1 MGDSERE
8 KVFLV
13 ELSERARRVR
23 EYLNS
28 EDYRGR
34 FSPRHIS
41 DSAYSYLNSGGKCL
55 RPAILFFSCGAVGGD
70 ESEALPAAAAIEVF
84 HTWTLSHDDIIDSD
98 KKRRGRPTLHEEFSR
113 RGQEEL
119 GLDLRDAQH
128 YGLSVAILTGDL
140 QHGWSVSLLTELTRK
155 YNLSPQVTLR
165 LIEELNTYVT
175 CNLLSGELLDVQYSR
190 LPIQSLREKDI
201 LTMLWKKT
209 AVLYEFAG
217 RAGAMIGLEV
227 SDPHHRFVQA
237 LSLFA
242 SRCGLAFQLQ
252 DDILGIVGD
261 EEKLGK
267 SVGSDIREGKR
278 TTIVY
283 YAFQRASTD
292 QKRRLG
298 HILGNKSATEE
309 QVREVA
315 DLLVELGAVERTQ
328 RVAKRY
334 VTEALEQLHKL
345 PDSRY
350 KQLLATWADYIVS
363 REF

>member
-1 MGDSERE
+1 MKDSERE

-13 ELSERARRVR
+13 ESSKRARRVR
-23 EYLNS
+23 EYLDS

-34 FSPRHIS
+34 FSPRHMS
-41 DSAYSYLNSGGKCL
+41 DSAYNYLNSGGKCL

-70 ESEALPAAAAIEVF
+70 ESKALPAAAAIEVF
-84 HTWTLSHDDIIDSD
+84 HTWTLAHDDIIDSD

-119 GLDLRDAQH
+119 GLDPRDAEH

-155 YNLSPQVTLR
+155 YNLSPQVTLC

-175 CNLLSGELLDVQYSR
+175 YNLLCGELLDVQYSR

-242 SRCGLAFQLQ
+242 NRCGLAFQLQ

-283 YAFQRASTD
+283 YAFQKASTD
-292 QKRRLG
+292 QKRHLG
-298 HILGNKSATEE
+298 HILGNKNATEE

-315 DLLVELGAVERTQ
+315 ELLVELGAVERTQ

-334 VTEALEQLHKL
+334 VTEALEQLQEL
-345 PDSRY
+345 SDSRY

-363 REF
+363 RES